1 MLLSL
6 TSLAFFLGLSESE
19 LLELSLGLVVG
30 RDGVYFPFF
39 DRFFINFFRFRFRA
53 YLLNVWERVARIPS
67 AVSLS
72 LSLMEV
78 DSLDILELVEKLV
91 IVKRT

>member
-6 TSLAFFLGLSESE
+6 TSLAICLGLSESE
-19 LLELSLGLVVG
+19 LLELSLGLLVG

-39 DRFFINFFRFRFRA
+39 DMFFSTFFRFRFNA

-72 LSLMEV
+72 LVEV
-78 DSLDILELVEKLV
+78 DSLDILELVVKLD

>member
-72 LSLMEV
+72 LMEV
-78 DSLDILELVEKLV
+78 DSLDILELVVELD

>member
-6 TSLAFFLGLSESE
+6 TSLAICLGLSESE

-72 LSLMEV
+72 LMEV
-78 DSLDILELVEKLV
+78 DSLDILELVEILV

>member
-6 TSLAFFLGLSESE
+6 TSLAICLGLSESE

-72 LSLMEV
+72 LMEV

>member
-6 TSLAFFLGLSESE
+6 TSLAICLGLSESE
-19 LLELSLGLVVG
+19 LLELSLGLLVG

-72 LSLMEV
+72 LMEV

>member
-6 TSLAFFLGLSESE
+6 ISLAFFLGLSESE

-72 LSLMEV
+72 LVEV

>member
-6 TSLAFFLGLSESE
+6 TSLAICLGLSESE

-39 DRFFINFFRFRFRA
+39 DRFFSNFFRFRFRA

-72 LSLMEV
+72 LVEV

>member
-6 TSLAFFLGLSESE
+6 TSLAICLGLSESE

-72 LSLMEV
+72 LVEV
-78 DSLDILELVEKLV
+78 DSLDILELVVKLD